1 MRRRVHINWDRRGAV
16 ASKAGWFW
24 SRILVLCTVWICFV
38 AVADDFP
45 LEDGKSV
52 SIDLEP
58 GEITWLLSRP
68 VIRYSADPSWPPF
81 SIRKGD
87 ELEGI
92 DRDFIDH
99 FARRLGVRF
108 EYVPTGSWE
117 ETLAK
122 LRRGEIDFVTGMADL
137 PERSIEV
144 LYTEPYAT
152 FPVAMIM
159 RNDGPFFTSLEQI
172 ERQGL
177 MLAAPTGYAPT
188 LYVERNFPAVNVVK
202 TRTSLE
208 ALQLVS
214 AGGADVMIENLGVA
228 AHLIRIN
235 GLSNLKITGPTPHHF
250 DPAFGVRDDLPELG
264 AILNKALSSIS
275 SEEQL
280 RIYEN
285 WILVEISRMW
295 DWRKVAL
302 AGAIL
307 LALAVAVVGIV
318 AGWNRR
324 LEAELQK
331 RREVEE
337 SLRSSEE
344 RFRHLFET
352 MEDAYFLTRA
362 DGKIQFVNETAVEML
377 KIGFRPV
384 VERLNIEAFLKNH
397 NELAHILALLR
408 ADGRLRDQLIDF
420 LRIDGSSCRCRCHVR
435 LLTGLKEDEVGIEWR
450 AREEDPAGARSS
462 LAG

>member
-1 MRRRVHINWDRRGAV
+1 MKKRVHIDWEKWVAAASDSRRLYSRVLLLCLAWTSFANV
-16 ASKAGWFW
+16 AESSPVDG
-24 SRILVLCTVWICFV
+24 
-38 AVADDFP
+38 
-45 LEDGKSV
+45 GKSP

-58 GEITWLLSRP
+58 GEFTWLLSRP

-81 SIRKGD
+81 SIRKGN

-92 DRDFIDH
+92 DRDFIDL
-99 FARRLGVRF
+99 FAARLGVRF
-108 EYVPTGSWE
+108 EYVPTGSWD

-144 LYTEPYAT
+144 FYTEPYAS

-159 RNDGPFFTSLEQI
+159 RNDGPFFASLEQI

-188 LYVERNFPAVNVVK
+188 LYVERNYPAVKIVK
-202 TRTSLE
+202 TPTSLE
-208 ALQLVS
+208 ALKLVS

-228 AHLIRIN
+228 AHLIRTN
-235 GLSNLKITGPTPHHF
+235 GLGNLKITGPTPHHF

-264 AILNKALSSIS
+264 SLLNKALSSIS
-275 SEEQL
+275 TEEKL
-280 RIYEN
+280 RIYDK
-285 WILVEISRMW
+285 WILIEISRMW
-295 DWRKVAL
+295 DWRKVAV
-302 AGAIL
+302 AGAVL
-307 LALAVAVVGIV
+307 LALAAAVVGVIG
-318 AGWNRR
+318 GWNRS

-377 KIGFRPV
+377 RIGFRPV

-397 NELAHILALLR
+397 NELAHVLALLR
-408 ADGRLRDQLIDF
+408 ADGRLRDQPVEF

-435 LLTGLKEDEVGIEWR
+435 LLTGLKEDEVGIEWM
-450 AREEDPAGARSS
+450 AREERPAGARSS